1 MQIERLRL
9 QNFRQHEDTDLAFG
23 PGLTGIVG
31 PNGAGK
37 TTLLEAITWAM
48 YGAPAARGNRDSI
61 RRRGAEARAPVKVEL
76 EFRLGMRHYR
86 IERTLSGAELYQD
99 RDPTPIASSL
109 QGVTSRVGRLLGMTQ
124 EEFFNTYFTGQK
136 ELAVMAA
143 MKPTERAQFLS
154 RVLGYEKLRTAQDRL
169 RDERSTLRGRLQA
182 LESGLPD
189 PTELDTAEHVAVGRM
204 AAAGQSEQQARAG
217 LAANQRQREQV
228 EPYWAVMQQLQERV
242 QSLEGDLRL
251 AEHKVQSA
259 RERFQGLDRQLVEAN
274 EARIRLEP
282 LALRLAPLPALRA
295 EREALDRMAE
305 ANADRQARQ
314 GQLEELRRTLAGLA
328 ARLARLPT
336 AEQLQQARGEQQA
349 LAEQVAAAGAL
360 AEERRTTWVR
370 DLQDARSKREHLLD
384 QHKELKEQHRRI
396 KDAGAVGVCPT
407 CARPL
412 GEEYDSVLGLLERQ
426 LQEVLFNGQYFKQ
439 RIDQLGAEPAELTA
453 AVEERLRL
461 EKLAGEAASRGGR
474 LEAQAQEG
482 PASLEEERR
491 LKARLAELEAAA
503 AADAGGYDAVRHR
516 EVRQQLD
523 ALEPVALQA
532 ERLRASADR
541 AGTLVRD
548 AEAAERDLSL
558 LEAQVQSLKAQM
570 SELGYSEA
578 AYVLARDAYQAVERD
593 QRTAE
598 LALARA
604 GLERQSAEEA
614 ALSVTRRREE
624 RAERERAI
632 AAAQAELAL
641 NVQLD
646 EALRDLRT
654 DLNIQLRPDLSDLA
668 SGFLNRL
675 TNGRYSVVDL
685 DEDHVP
691 VIIDDGEAKRV
702 LSGGEED
709 ALNLAVRLAISQ
721 MIAQRAG
728 QPLSLLVLD
737 EIFGSLDDERRTSV
751 VDLLRS
757 LADQFPQVILITHI
771 ESVNEGFDRILRV
784 ELDPKSRVARVRDE
798 VPGEIDGLA
807 A

>member
-1 MQIERLRL
+1 
-9 QNFRQHEDTDLAFG
+9 
-23 PGLTGIVG
+23 
-31 PNGAGK
+31 
-37 TTLLEAITWAM
+37 
-48 YGAPAARGNRDSI
+48 
-61 RRRGAEARAPVKVEL
+61 
-76 EFRLGMRHYR
+76 
-86 IERTLSGAELYQD
+86 
-99 RDPTPIASSL
+99 
-109 QGVTSRVGRLLGMTQ
+109 
-124 EEFFNTYFTGQK
+124 
-136 ELAVMAA
+136 
-143 MKPTERAQFLS
+143 
-154 RVLGYEKLRTAQDRL
+154 
-169 RDERSTLRGRLQA
+169 
-182 LESGLPD
+182 
-189 PTELDTAEHVAVGRM
+189 
-204 AAAGQSEQQARAG
+204 
-217 LAANQRQREQV
+217 
-228 EPYWAVMQQLQERV
+228 
-242 QSLEGDLRL
+242 
-251 AEHKVQSA
+251 
-259 RERFQGLDRQLVEAN
+259 
-274 EARIRLEP
+274 
-282 LALRLAPLPALRA
+282 
-295 EREALDRMAE
+295 
-305 ANADRQARQ
+305 
-314 GQLEELRRTLAGLA
+314 
-328 ARLARLPT
+328 
-336 AEQLQQARGEQQA
+336 
-349 LAEQVAAAGAL
+349 
-360 AEERRTTWVR
+360 
-370 DLQDARSKREHLLD
+370 
-384 QHKELKEQHRRI
+384 
-396 KDAGAVGVCPT
+396 
-407 CARPL
+407 
-412 GEEYDSVLGLLERQ
+412 
-426 LQEVLFNGQYFKQ
+426 
-439 RIDQLGAEPAELTA
+439 
-453 AVEERLRL
+453 
-461 EKLAGEAASRGGR
+461 
-474 LEAQAQEG
+474 
-482 PASLEEERR
+482 
-491 LKARLAELEAAA
+491 
-503 AADAGGYDAVRHR
+503 
-516 EVRQQLD
+516 
-523 ALEPVALQA
+523 
-532 ERLRASADR
+532 
-541 AGTLVRD
+541 
-548 AEAAERDLSL
+548 
-558 LEAQVQSLKAQM
+558 M

>member
-1 MQIERLRL
+1 
-9 QNFRQHEDTDLAFG
+9 
-23 PGLTGIVG
+23 
-31 PNGAGK
+31 
-37 TTLLEAITWAM
+37 
-48 YGAPAARGNRDSI
+48 
-61 RRRGAEARAPVKVEL
+61 
-76 EFRLGMRHYR
+76 
-86 IERTLSGAELYQD
+86 
-99 RDPTPIASSL
+99 
-109 QGVTSRVGRLLGMTQ
+109 
-124 EEFFNTYFTGQK
+124 
-136 ELAVMAA
+136 
-143 MKPTERAQFLS
+143 
-154 RVLGYEKLRTAQDRL
+154 
-169 RDERSTLRGRLQA
+169 
-182 LESGLPD
+182 
-189 PTELDTAEHVAVGRM
+189 
-204 AAAGQSEQQARAG
+204 
-217 LAANQRQREQV
+217 
-228 EPYWAVMQQLQERV
+228 
-242 QSLEGDLRL
+242 
-251 AEHKVQSA
+251 
-259 RERFQGLDRQLVEAN
+259 
-274 EARIRLEP
+274 
-282 LALRLAPLPALRA
+282 
-295 EREALDRMAE
+295 
-305 ANADRQARQ
+305 
-314 GQLEELRRTLAGLA
+314 
-328 ARLARLPT
+328 
-336 AEQLQQARGEQQA
+336 
-349 LAEQVAAAGAL
+349 
-360 AEERRTTWVR
+360 
-370 DLQDARSKREHLLD
+370 
-384 QHKELKEQHRRI
+384 
-396 KDAGAVGVCPT
+396 
-407 CARPL
+407 
-412 GEEYDSVLGLLERQ
+412 
-426 LQEVLFNGQYFKQ
+426 
-439 RIDQLGAEPAELTA
+439 
-453 AVEERLRL
+453 
-461 EKLAGEAASRGGR
+461 
-474 LEAQAQEG
+474 
-482 PASLEEERR
+482 
-491 LKARLAELEAAA
+491 
-503 AADAGGYDAVRHR
+503 
-516 EVRQQLD
+516 
-523 ALEPVALQA
+523 VALQA